1 MFGNLLNQAKERQ
14 QALREQL
21 RQIEVEAES
30 GGVRVRANAAREIL
44 DIHIDPERV
53 PTDELEQLQDLLTV
67 AVNQAL
73 EKAAAREAEE
83 TQKLLKELLPP
94 GLGSLG
100 NLFG

>member
-1 MFGNLLNQAKERQ
+1 
-14 QALREQL
+14 
-21 RQIEVEAES
+21 
-30 GGVRVRANAAREIL
+30 
-44 DIHIDPERV
+44 
-53 PTDELEQLQDLLTV
+53 LLTV